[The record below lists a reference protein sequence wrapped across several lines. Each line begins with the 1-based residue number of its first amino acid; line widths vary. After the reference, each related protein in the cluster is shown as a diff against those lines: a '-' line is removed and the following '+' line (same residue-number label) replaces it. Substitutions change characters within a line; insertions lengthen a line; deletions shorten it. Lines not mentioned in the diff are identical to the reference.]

1 MKRKCKTKMT
11 YLYKRKLSN
20 VRKRLHDTN
29 LEFERKTRKSKKKQ
43 GGADN
48 WPTECVF
55 ANRRRTHSAA
65 GRFL

>member
-48 WPTECVF
+48 WPTESNETKV
-55 ANRRRTHSAA
+55 
-65 GRFL
+65 